1 MLKKKFPF
9 YKQADSKDCGP
20 TCLKIVSKYYGK
32 TLNIQQ
38 LRDFSETTREGSNL
52 LFLSDATEKIG
63 FRSLGVKLNVKKL
76 DDAPLPCILHWNKEH
91 YVVLYEVRSWKLGA
105 SRKSKIYRISDPA
118 IGLIDFSEEEFIKFW
133 IGNNSDENTE
143 EGIALLLEPTP
154 KFHQS
159 EFDDE
164 DKKTFG
170 FGLLFK
176 YIFPYKSFVIQL
188 IIGLLAGS
196 LLQLIF
202 PFLTQSIVDVG
213 IQNQNIQ
220 FIYLILFAQLCL
232 FFGKTALEIIR
243 SWILL
248 HLSAR
253 INISLI
259 SDFFIK
265 LMNLPISFFDV
276 RMTGDIMQRINDHH
290 RIERI
295 LTTSSLDVLFSI
307 INMFIMGSILAYY
320 NLKIF
325 VVFFIGSFFYFLW
338 ITLFLK
344 RREKL
349 DYKRFSEVS
358 QEQSKVIELING
370 MQEIKLHNAEKQ
382 KRWGWEFI
390 QARLFKVS
398 MKGLILEQTQNIGS
412 NFINE
417 LKNILIVFLSAKL
430 VIDGQITLGMMMAIS
445 SIVGSLNGPVVQL
458 INFIREA
465 QDAKISLARLSEIH
479 EKEDETQQEENQ
491 THDIPE
497 NGAII
502 IKDLSFRYVGS
513 DVNVLENLNLTIPA
527 NKITAIV
534 GTSGSGKTTLMKLL
548 LKFYE
553 PNSGEVSINKT
564 PLKNIAQKTWRNH
577 VGSVMQEGYIFSDT
591 IANNIA
597 IGVDIINKE
606 RLVYASDVAN
616 IKDFIQDYPLG
627 YNTKIGMEGVGMST
641 GQKQRLLIARAV
653 YKNPEMLFF
662 DEATSALDANN
673 EKEIMQKLDIFFKNK
688 TVVVIAH
695 RLSTV
700 MNADQIVV
708 LEKGKIVEIGNHQEL
723 VNLKGSYYELV
734 RNQLQL
740 GS

>member
-1 MLKKKFPF
+1 MMLHFKMNNFIN
-9 YKQADSKDCGP
+9 YKQTDSKDCGP
-20 TCLKIVSKYYGK
+20 TCLKIIAKHYGK
-32 TLNIQQ
+32 IINIQE
-38 LRDFSETTREGSNL
+38 LRNLSQTTREGSNL
-52 LFLSDATEKIG
+52 MTLSDAAEKLG
-63 FRSLGVKLNVKKL
+63 FRSIGIKVAVAKLRE
-76 DDAPLPCILHWNKEH
+76 APLPCILFWNSNH
-91 YVVLYEVRSWKLGA
+91 FVVLY
-105 SRKSKIYRISDPA
+105 KIKKEIFYISDPA
-118 IGLIDFSEEEFIKFW
+118 IGLIEYNETEFLKFW
-133 IGNNSDENTE
+133 IGNNADQTTE

-154 KFHQS
+154 KFYES
-159 EFDDE
+159 EYE
-164 DKKTFG
+164 NENKKQFG

-176 YIFPYKSFVIQL
+176 YILPYKSFLIQL

-196 LLQLIF
+196 LLQLIV
-202 PFLTQSIVDVG
+202 PFLTQSVVDIG
-213 IQNQNIQ
+213 IQNQNIH
-220 FIYLILFAQLCL
+220 FVYIILLAQLFL
-232 FFGKTALEIIR
+232 FFGKTALELIR
-243 SWILL
+243 SWTLL

-295 LTTSSLDVLFSI
+295 LTTSSLDVLFSL
-307 INMFIMGSILAYY
+307 INMVIMGGVLAYY

-325 VVFFIGSFFYFLW
+325 VVFFIGSFFYFFW
-338 ITLFLK
+338 VTLFLK
-344 RREKL
+344 KRKLL

-358 QEQSKVIELING
+358 KEQSKVIELING

-398 MKGLILEQTQNIGS
+398 IKVMVLEQTQTIGS

-417 LKNILIVFLSAKL
+417 LKNIIIIFLSAKL
-430 VIDGQITLGMMMAIS
+430 VIDGQITMGMMMAIS
-445 SIVGSLNGPVVQL
+445 SIVGNLNSPIVQL

-465 QDAKISLARLSEIH
+465 QDAKISLTRLSEIH
-479 EKEDETQQEENQ
+479 EKEDEVQNDVEKTN
-491 THDIPE
+491 DIPQD
-497 NGAII
+497 ADIVL
-502 IKDLSFRYVGS
+502 KDLSFRYIGS
-513 DVNVLENLNLTIPA
+513 DVNVLDNLNLTIPA

-553 PNSGEVSINKT
+553 PNSGTVLVNKT
-564 PLKNIAQKTWRNH
+564 ALSKIAQKPWRNH
-577 VGSVMQEGYIFSDT
+577 IGSVMQEGYIFNDT

-597 IGVDIINKE
+597 IGVDIIDKE
-606 RLVYASDVAN
+606 RLLYAADVAN
-616 IKDFIQDYPLG
+616 IKDFIEEYPLG
-627 YNTKIGMEGVGMST
+627 FNTKIGMEGLGMST

-673 EKEIMQKLDIFFKNK
+673 EKEIMRKLAIFFKNK

-700 MNADQIVV
+700 INADQIVV
-708 LEKGKIVEIGNHQEL
+708 LEKGKIIEIGNHQQL
-723 VNLKGSYYELV
+723 VNKKGSYFELV

-740 GS
+740 GN